1 MTHTPASVAMDIDG
15 FNSFRRRNNSPSN
28 VSLRSSSVLSKASSV
43 PYFKRIEIKNDL
55 PDKDI
60 VEPINSSQLSYNNNN
75 SEGNSV
81 SRVTD
86 LNPKET

>member
-1 MTHTPASVAMDIDG
+1 MTHTPASVAMNIDG
-15 FNSFRRRNNSPSN
+15 FNSFSPSN
-28 VSLRSSSVLSKASSV
+28 VSFRSSSVLSKASSV

-60 VEPINSSQLSYNNNN
+60 VEAINSSQLSYNNNN

-81 SRVTD
+81 SRVTNLD
-86 LNPKET
+86 PKET

>member
-1 MTHTPASVAMDIDG
+1 MTHTPAGMTIDIDG

-28 VSLRSSSVLSKASSV
+28 VSFRSSSVLSKASSV

-55 PDKDI
+55 PDEDI
-60 VEPINSSQLSYNNNN
+60 VEPINSSQLLYNNNN

-86 LNPKET
+86 LDPKET